1 MRKKQTALVLVL
13 CLIMAL
19 LPVACSTT
27 EPVDIEGD
35 AEPAVVEEAV
45 TEVPSVALLLN
56 GPISDIGWNA
66 SAYNALEMIQEQYGA
81 EISFAESVAQSDME
95 EFYRNYATTGYDIIY
110 GHGSQFTDACLTVAK
125 DFPDTQFII
134 INGSAAVEPNVACM
148 QIADD
153 HQGFLMGAFAGLM
166 TETGTVGVMG
176 GLEIPPITNAV
187 KGFLAGAKYVN
198 PDVEVLSAM
207 TGSFDDAAKA
217 KETTLAFIDTGA
229 DYVGAIAG
237 AAGMGSIEACQDQ
250 SAYAIG
256 GAGGDQNSAAPETV
270 IVSVVKDVPVPF
282 LFAYEKYLDGSLEQ
296 KNYRVGVGEQA
307 VYYSSFHG
315 FEDTVPQ
322 DVKDELAKVI
332 EALSND
338 TIDYGDISY

>member
-1 MRKKQTALVLVL
+1 MRKFQTAIALVL
-13 CLIMAL
+13 CLLMTI
-19 LPVACSTT
+19 LPVACSNS
-27 EPVDIEGD
+27 
-35 AEPAVVEEAV
+35 EPAAVEGESEPAEVEE
-45 TEVPSVALLLN
+45 TTPEVPSVALLLN
-56 GPISDIGWNA
+56 GPISDMGWNA
-66 SAYNALEMIQEQYGA
+66 SAFNALGMIEEQYGA
-81 EISFAESVAQSDME
+81 QISFAESVSQSDME
-95 EFYRNYATTGYDIIY
+95 EIYRNYATTGFDIIY

-125 DFPDTQFII
+125 DFPETQFII

-153 HQGFLMGAFAGLM
+153 HQGFLMGAIAGMM

-198 PDVEVLSAM
+198 PDVEILSAM

-217 KETTLAFIDTGA
+217 KETTLAFIDAGA

-250 SAYAIG
+250 GVYAIG

-270 IVSVVKDVPVPF
+270 LVSVIKDVPVPF
-282 LFAYEKYLDGSLEQ
+282 LYAYEKYLDGSLEQ
-296 KNYRVGVGEQA
+296 KNYRVGVGERA

-338 TIDYGDISY
+338 EIDYGDVSY